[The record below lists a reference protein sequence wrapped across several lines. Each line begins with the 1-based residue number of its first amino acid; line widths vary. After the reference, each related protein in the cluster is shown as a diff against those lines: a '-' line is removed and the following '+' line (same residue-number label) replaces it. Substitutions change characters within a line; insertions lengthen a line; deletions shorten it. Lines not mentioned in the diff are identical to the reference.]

1 MAAPSRQ
8 QRLSVVRGGAQQ
20 NQRSRQSGQRG
31 SSGRTRRMGQE
42 YVYGN
47 AVPEPLYDPR
57 REQEEERER
66 RELERERQRQA
77 RQKRVDR
84 QIARNRRRAL
94 YMSPGYVMF
103 LGVAAALALFVCV
116 NYVNLQSQITSSAR
130 NITAM
135 QEELSD
141 LREENNTRYNAVTG
155 SVNMAEVQERALE
168 LGMIYASEDQI
179 IEYSSPT
186 SDYVRQYEDIP
197 ADGLLA
203 QSDRRE

>member
-8 QRLSVVRGGAQQ
+8 QRLSVVTGGAQQ